1 LQDLQDEESG
11 KYLVI
16 LVNPVNPVHTIFLS
30 MELEIGLALLLL
42 IVLSL
47 LATVDMAFAQL
58 SDVGLRRLIGENGDK
73 PEPKSIPFLH
83 QALENRPRFSFAL
96 SAMIQILLVVVAVL
110 ITSISLRLF
119 PNPRLV
125 LVGLFAGLILAGI
138 FRQLIPLFISTRNPE
153 GTLLFLLPI
162 VRPFFP
168 IMTFV
173 ADPFQRL
180 FDRSRRKDQVTETG
194 EEQEEDDDSGDLQA
208 LIDVGE
214 AEGILEEEEG
224 ELIHSIIEFGD
235 TRVSEVMTPR
245 PDIVAVPDNATVRE
259 ARDIILDSKYSRLP
273 VYREQIDNVE
283 GMIYVR
289 DLLQYWAEG
298 REEECIKSLVRSV
311 YFIPETKPVAELLE
325 EMQKAHAQL
334 AMVIDEYGGICG
346 LVTVEDILEEIV
358 GEIEDEDIAG
368 EELEEIVEGADGSYE
383 VLGST
388 EIGKIERLFDME
400 IEDDDFTTIAGL
412 VINESGRV
420 PAVSERLT
428 IRGLQ
433 VELLEADERRILR
446 LRVRK
451 APEED
456 ASKVDHKESQKAQT
470 S

>member
-1 LQDLQDEESG
+1 
-11 KYLVI
+11 
-16 LVNPVNPVHTIFLS
+16 
-30 MELEIGLALLLL
+30 MELEIGLALVLL
-42 IVLSL
+42 IVLSV

-58 SDVGLRRLIGENGDK
+58 SDVGLRRLMGENGEK
-73 PEPKSIPFLH
+73 PEPRSRIFLQ
-83 QALENRPRFSFAL
+83 QALENRPRFGFAL
-96 SAMIQILLVVVAVL
+96 SATIQILLVVVAVL

-125 LVGLFAGLILAGI
+125 LVGLVAGLILAGI

-162 VRPFFP
+162 VKPLFPF
-168 IMTFV
+168 MAFV

-194 EEQEEDDDSGDLQA
+194 DEEEEDDDSGDLQA

-245 PDIVAVPDNATVRE
+245 PDIVAVPETATIRE
-259 ARDIILDSKYSRLP
+259 ARDVILESKYSRLP
-273 VYREQIDNVE
+273 VYRDQIDNVE
-283 GMIYVR
+283 GIIYVR
-289 DLLQYWAEG
+289 DLLQCWANG
-298 REEECIKSLVRSV
+298 REDENIKPLVRAV
-311 YFIPETKPVAELLE
+311 YDVPETKPVADLLE
-325 EMQKAHAQL
+325 EMQKAHVQL
-334 AMVIDEYGGICG
+334 AMVIDEYGGVCG

-368 EELEEIVEGADGSYE
+368 EELEEIVECGEGCYM
-383 VLGST
+383 VLAST

-412 VINESGRV
+412 VINESGKV
-420 PAVSERLT
+420 PEVGEALMM
-428 IRGLQ
+428 RGLE
-433 VELLEADERRILR
+433 VEVLEADERRIIR
-446 LRVRK
+446 LRVKK
-451 APEED
+451 ATAAGDEAEND
-456 ASKVDHKESQKAQT
+456 KESQRAQT
-470 S
+470 T

>member
-1 LQDLQDEESG
+1 
-11 KYLVI
+11 
-16 LVNPVNPVHTIFLS
+16 

-58 SDVGLRRLIGENGDK
+58 SDVGLRRLIGDNGDK
-73 PEPKSIPFLH
+73 PDERPSRLFLR
-83 QALENRPRFSFAL
+83 QALENRPRFGFAL
-96 SAMIQILLVVVAVL
+96 AAMIQILLVVVAVL
-110 ITSISLRLF
+110 ITSISLNLF
-119 PNPRLV
+119 PDPRLV

-153 GTLLFLLPI
+153 GTLLFLLPV

-194 EEQEEDDDSGDLQA
+194 DEEEEDDDSGDLQA

-245 PDIVAVPDNATVRE
+245 PDIVAIPENATVRE

-289 DLLQYWAEG
+289 DLLQCWADG
-298 REEECIKSLVRSV
+298 RENESIRSLVRSV
-311 YFIPETKPVAELLE
+311 YFIPETKPVADLLE

-334 AMVIDEYGGICG
+334 AMVIDEYGGVCG

-368 EELEEIVEGADGSYE
+368 EELEEIVEGPDGSYD

-388 EIGKIERLFDME
+388 EIGKIERIFDME
-400 IEDDDFTTIAGL
+400 IEADDFTTIAGL

-420 PAVSERLT
+420 PAPDERLT
-428 IRGLQ
+428 IRGLE
-433 VELLEADERRILR
+433 VEILEADERRILR
-446 LRVRK
+446 LRVSK
-451 APEED
+451 AQEQD
-456 ASKVDHKESQKAQT
+456 ASEADQKESQKAQT

>member
-1 LQDLQDEESG
+1 
-11 KYLVI
+11 
-16 LVNPVNPVHTIFLS
+16 

-73 PEPKSIPFLH
+73 PEPRSRIFLR

-110 ITSISLRLF
+110 ITSISLSLF
-119 PNPRLV
+119 PEPRLV
-125 LVGLFAGLILAGI
+125 LIGLVTGLILAGI
-138 FRQLIPLFISTRNPE
+138 FRQLVPLFIATRNPE

-168 IMTFV
+168 IMAFV

-180 FDRSRRKDQVTETG
+180 FDRSRRKDQVADDG
-194 EEQEEDDDSGDLQA
+194 EEEEEDDDSGDLQA

-224 ELIHSIIEFGD
+224 ERIHSIIEFGD

-245 PDIVAVPDNATVRE
+245 PDIVAVAETATVRE
-259 ARDIILDSKYSRLP
+259 ARDIILESKYSRLP

-283 GMIYVR
+283 GIIYVR
-289 DLLQYWAEG
+289 DLLQCWAEG
-298 REEECIKSLVRSV
+298 SEDESIKPLIREV
-311 YFIPETKPVAELLE
+311 YFVPETKPVSDLLD
-325 EMQKAHAQL
+325 EMQKVHVQL
-334 AMVIDEYGGICG
+334 AMVVDEYGGVCG

-368 EELEEIVEGADGSYE
+368 EELEEIVEGKDGSYE
-383 VLGST
+383 VLAST

-400 IEDDDFTTIAGL
+400 IEADDFTTIAGL
-412 VINESGRV
+412 VINESGTV
-420 PAVSERLT
+420 PAVGEVLT
-428 IRGLQ
+428 IRGLE
-433 VELLEADERRILR
+433 VEVLEADERRIG
-446 LRVRK
+446 
-451 APEED
+451 
-456 ASKVDHKESQKAQT
+456 
-470 S
+470 

>member
-1 LQDLQDEESG
+1 
-11 KYLVI
+11 
-16 LVNPVNPVHTIFLS
+16 

-58 SDVGLRRLIGENGDK
+58 SDVGLRRLIGENGEK
-73 PEPKSIPFLH
+73 PEPRSRLFL
-83 QALENRPRFSFAL
+83 QQVLENRPRFGFAL

-110 ITSISLRLF
+110 ITSISLSLF

-125 LVGLFAGLILAGI
+125 LVGLVAGLILAGI

-153 GTLLFLLPI
+153 ATLLFLLPI

-168 IMTFV
+168 IMAFI

-180 FDRSRRKDQVTETG
+180 FDRSRRKDQIAEDN
-194 EEQEEDDDSGDLQA
+194 EEEEEDDDSGDLQA

-245 PDIVAVPDNATVRE
+245 PDIVAVNETATVRE
-259 ARDIILDSKYSRLP
+259 ARDVILESKYSRLP
-273 VYREQIDNVE
+273 VYRDQMDNVE
-283 GMIYVR
+283 GIIYVR

-298 REEECIKSLVRSV
+298 KENESIKPLVRSV
-311 YFIPETKPVAELLE
+311 YFVPETKPVAELLE
-325 EMQKAHAQL
+325 EMQKAHVQL
-334 AMVIDEYGGICG
+334 AIVIDEYGGVCG

-368 EELEEIVEGADGSYE
+368 EELQEIVPCNEGCYE
-383 VLGST
+383 VLAST

-400 IEDDDFTTIAGL
+400 IEADDFTTIAGL
-412 VINESGRV
+412 VINESGKV
-420 PAVSERLT
+420 PEVGELLT
-428 IRGLQ
+428 IRGLE
-433 VELLEADERRILR
+433 VEVLEADERRILR
-446 LRVRK
+446 LRVK
-451 APEED
+451 
-456 ASKVDHKESQKAQT
+456 KAQEEV
-470 S
+470 SHG